1 MKAAA
6 PITTG
11 WSVAAG
17 PHMLGVAFSFALSCG
32 CHMLYVRC
40 WRVDN

>member
-1 MKAAA
+1 MKVAA
-6 PITTG
+6 PIMTG

-17 PHMLGVAFSFALSCG
+17 PHMLAVAFSSALSCG
-32 CHMLYVRC
+32 CQMLYVRC